1 MSAAAI
7 CVDGGAVIRI
17 GVNELDFGAKLFEN
31 LFVDGGSGAVRAV
44 HADSKAGK
52 VSDFEV
58 I

>member
-17 GVNELDFGAKLFEN
+17 GVNELYFGAEFFEN
-31 LFVDGGSGAVRAV
+31 LTVDGGSGAVGTV
-44 HADSKAGK
+44 HTNRETGEIG
-52 VSDFEV
+52 DFEV